1 MQAVQDI
8 FQIWPSVRQMAEGI
22 GREYDTVL
30 RWRIRGRIPEDSW
43 DDVIRAAAAADVQ
56 ITADQLLAINAPMK
70 QRGRPRLKRRRAR

>member
-43 DDVIRAAAAADVQ
+43 GDVIRAAQVEGTQLSAE
-56 ITADQLLAINAPMK
+56 QLLAVNAPMK